1 MKKLNNQDY
10 GLRDPDFMDQENFD
24 YTVNFSPDEDPYQYQ
39 EEFID
44 DGRNQTTDFS
54 GNESIRMENIPNEE
68 RVINE
73 DNSITNDSEKANK
86 EKDNSTNELIFEND
100 LEKERD
106 LDEDED
112 LSDFDAEHYPENHP
126 RA

>member
-44 DGRNQTTDFS
+44 DGRNQTTDFT

-73 DNSITNDSEKANK
+73 DNSITNDSEKANQ

>member
-73 DNSITNDSEKANK
+73 DNSITNDSEKANQ
-86 EKDNSTNELIFEND
+86 EKDNSTTELIFEND

>member
-10 GLRDPDFMDQENFD
+10 GRRDPDFMDQENFD

-44 DGRNQTTDFS
+44 DGRNQTTDFN

-73 DNSITNDSEKANK
+73 DNSITNDSEKANQ
-86 EKDNSTNELIFEND
+86 EKDNSTNELNFEND

-106 LDEDED
+106 LDKDED

>member
-44 DGRNQTTDFS
+44 DGRNQTSDFTR
-54 GNESIRMENIPNEE
+54 NESIRMENIPNEE

-73 DNSITNDSEKANK
+73 DNSITNDSEKANQ
-86 EKDNSTNELIFEND
+86 EKDNSTNELNFEND

>member
-73 DNSITNDSEKANK
+73 DNSITNDSEKANQ